1 MGVQRTPKGFA
12 VVDFETTGIN
22 PMGGD
27 RAIEVGIVHVAPDG
41 TLEDEAE
48 TLIRV
53 QRDLGAQNLHHIHA
67 ADLMDAPDFAGIAA
81 ELRDWLDGY
90 VFVAHN
96 AVFDSRFLN
105 AEYNRIGYT
114 TPVDRTTSICT
125 LRLSNRFLG
134 LRSLDDCC
142 RELGIR
148 NTDAHSALGDA
159 HATALLL
166 SGFLHAIPDWEG
178 WRPALRLAAE
188 LEWPRIDE
196 RPHPWVPRQSH
207 AAHRPVSPFLNRLQS
222 GNPGAARYR
231 HHDAAMLD
239 AAADYVAL
247 LDKCLIDARLSE
259 HEKNALVDTAREL
272 GLTREQCLRIHEQY
286 FADAAD
292 EAWIDGRLTDDE
304 ERELRQVGA
313 LLSIEPDMID
323 RAIAVPPFSDAATGR
338 HAHRHSPAAPH
349 HDADD
354 VSSVQPD
361 SGASPDS
368 GSAPDSGTSVISGT
382 SADAPDQSR
391 IPNKHRK
398 DRKDRNSTHHGRH
411 RSSADAFSGDAQH
424 DVVLGRPVVRSTTPA
439 PMSGRGHGG
448 NGGVRFRLH
457 RGDRVVLTGAMERSR
472 DEWIYTLEGLGLV
485 VWPTVTM
492 QVSLVIAADVDSEST
507 KARKARE
514 YGIPIVDEAWLDRA
528 IRNGLIEE

>member
-105 AEYNRIGYT
+105 AEYNRIGHT

-166 SGFLHAIPDWEG
+166 SGFLHGIPDWEG

-188 LEWPRIDE
+188 L
-196 RPHPWVPRQSH
+196 
-207 AAHRPVSPFLNRLQS
+207 
-222 GNPGAARYR
+222 
-231 HHDAAMLD
+231 
-239 AAADYVAL
+239 
-247 LDKCLIDARLSE
+247 
-259 HEKNALVDTAREL
+259 
-272 GLTREQCLRIHEQY
+272 
-286 FADAAD
+286 
-292 EAWIDGRLTDDE
+292 
-304 ERELRQVGA
+304 
-313 LLSIEPDMID
+313 
-323 RAIAVPPFSDAATGR
+323 
-338 HAHRHSPAAPH
+338 
-349 HDADD
+349 
-354 VSSVQPD
+354 
-361 SGASPDS
+361 
-368 GSAPDSGTSVISGT
+368 
-382 SADAPDQSR
+382 
-391 IPNKHRK
+391 
-398 DRKDRNSTHHGRH
+398 
-411 RSSADAFSGDAQH
+411 
-424 DVVLGRPVVRSTTPA
+424 
-439 PMSGRGHGG
+439 
-448 NGGVRFRLH
+448 
-457 RGDRVVLTGAMERSR
+457 
-472 DEWIYTLEGLGLV
+472 
-485 VWPTVTM
+485 
-492 QVSLVIAADVDSEST
+492 
-507 KARKARE
+507 
-514 YGIPIVDEAWLDRA
+514 
-528 IRNGLIEE
+528 

>member
-166 SGFLHAIPDWEG
+166 SGFLHGIPDWEG

-188 LEWPRIDE
+188 LEWPRIEE

-338 HAHRHSPAAPH
+338 HARRHSPAAPH

-361 SGASPDS
+361 SGASPES
-368 GSAPDSGTSVISGT
+368 QGSQGSEQHTSRPPPFIGGRLQRRRAARRRLGQARGPLHDAG
-382 SADAPDQSR
+382 ADVRPRTWRQR
-391 IPNKHRK
+391 R
-398 DRKDRNSTHHGRH
+398 
-411 RSSADAFSGDAQH
+411 
-424 DVVLGRPVVRSTTPA
+424 RPVPA
-439 PMSGRGHGG
+439 ASRRPCGVDRGHGTLPRRVDLHAG
-448 NGGVRFRLH
+448 GSGTGGVADRDDAGESRHRGGCRFRIDEGAQGPRIRH
-457 RGDRVVLTGAMERSR
+457 PDRR
-472 DEWIYTLEGLGLV
+472 
-485 VWPTVTM
+485 
-492 QVSLVIAADVDSEST
+492 
-507 KARKARE
+507 
-514 YGIPIVDEAWLDRA
+514 
-528 IRNGLIEE
+528 

>member
-1 MGVQRTPKGFA
+1 
-12 VVDFETTGIN
+12 
-22 PMGGD
+22 
-27 RAIEVGIVHVAPDG
+27 
-41 TLEDEAE
+41 
-48 TLIRV
+48 
-53 QRDLGAQNLHHIHA
+53 
-67 ADLMDAPDFAGIAA
+67 
-81 ELRDWLDGY
+81 
-90 VFVAHN
+90 
-96 AVFDSRFLN
+96 
-105 AEYNRIGYT
+105 
-114 TPVDRTTSICT
+114 
-125 LRLSNRFLG
+125 
-134 LRSLDDCC
+134 
-142 RELGIR
+142 
-148 NTDAHSALGDA
+148 
-159 HATALLL
+159 
-166 SGFLHAIPDWEG
+166 
-178 WRPALRLAAE
+178 
-188 LEWPRIDE
+188 
-196 RPHPWVPRQSH
+196 
-207 AAHRPVSPFLNRLQS
+207 
-222 GNPGAARYR
+222 
-231 HHDAAMLD
+231 MLD

-338 HAHRHSPAAPH
+338 HARRHSPAAPH

-368 GSAPDSGTSVISGT
+368 GT

-398 DRKDRNSTHHGRH
+398 DRKDR
-411 RSSADAFSGDAQH
+411 QH
-424 DVVLGRPVVRSTTPA
+424 TSRPPPFIGGRPAATRSTTSSWAGPWSAPRRRRRCPA
-439 PMSGRGHGG
+439 AHGG

>member
-159 HATALLL
+159 HCDRAA
-166 SGFLHAIPDWEG
+166 AQRVPARMPDWEG
-178 WRPALRLAAE
+178 WSRRCG
-188 LEWPRIDE
+188 WPPNWNGRVSRK

-338 HAHRHSPAAPH
+338 HARRHSPAAPH

-361 SGASPDS
+361 SGASPD
-368 GSAPDSGTSVISGT
+368 SGT

-411 RSSADAFSGDAQH
+411 RSYGGRLQRRRAARRRLGQARGPHHDAGADVRPRTRRQRR
-424 DVVLGRPVVRSTTPA
+424 RPVPA
-439 PMSGRGHGG
+439 ASRRPCGVDRGHGTLPRRVDLHAG
-448 NGGVRFRLH
+448 GSGTGGVADRDDAGESRHRGGCRFRIDEGAQGPRIRH
-457 RGDRVVLTGAMERSR
+457 PDRR
-472 DEWIYTLEGLGLV
+472 
-485 VWPTVTM
+485 
-492 QVSLVIAADVDSEST
+492 
-507 KARKARE
+507 
-514 YGIPIVDEAWLDRA
+514 
-528 IRNGLIEE
+528 